1 VNEEKFEEAK
11 VLLHRI
17 KVLRNAVEV
26 LENPHENLW
35 PTIRILYED
44 GYDRYIDGM
53 QQLLSEL
60 CTEMGHRAKKKLAE
74 LEKQFEELR

>member
-1 VNEEKFEEAK
+1 MKEEKLEEAK
-11 VLLHRI
+11 ALLHRI

-26 LENPHENLW
+26 LGNPHRDLW

-44 GYDRYIDGM
+44 GYDHYIDGM
-53 QQLLSEL
+53 QQLLGEL